1 MNHVFIYGAPGVG
14 KLTVAKEFSRI
25 SDYKL
30 FHDHILQD
38 SLSLIF

>member
-25 SDYKL
+25 RD
-30 FHDHILQD
+30 LQ
-38 SLSLIF
+38 IETY